1 MRNNEA
7 NMIIDE
13 EYFTN
18 LVAHSAHLSK
28 VTPVKMLSRNRNQFV
43 VEARN
48 MCYKILD
55 KEHSL
60 SEIGR
65 AFDKGHATVINGIKN
80 HDISYA
86 RKGYYSDNYD
96 DLVLLMAN
104 NTPLEEIEGV
114 SFAEKNRLRINN
126 LEEEK
131 GRLKEQL
138 YDIKKSTKLLLR
150 SIKEQQ
156 SLTRRLEKACN

>member
-1 MRNNEA
+1 
-7 NMIIDE
+7 MIIDE

-28 VTPVKMLSRNRNQFV
+28 VTPVKMMSKSRNQFV

-48 MCYKILD
+48 MCFNILR
-55 KEHSL
+55 EHTNEYAL
-60 SEIGR
+60 EGIGK
-65 AFDKGHATVINGIKN
+65 AFNRDHATVIHGIKK
-80 HDISYA
+80 HDIAYA
-86 RKGYYSDNYD
+86 RNGYYTDNYD
-96 DLVLLMAN
+96 DLVLLMAG
-104 NTPLEEIEGV
+104 NTIYKEV
-114 SFAEKNRLRINN
+114 ADVTFAEKNRLRINN

-150 SIKEQQ
+150 SIKETQ
-156 SLTRRLEKACN
+156 SLTRRLEKSCN

>member
-1 MRNNEA
+1 
-7 NMIIDE
+7 MIIDE
-13 EYFTN
+13 EYFNN
-18 LVAHSAHLSK
+18 LVAHSAHISKTTSGRLLSK
-28 VTPVKMLSRNRNQFV
+28 NRNQFV

-48 MCYKILD
+48 MCYNILN

-65 AFDKGHATVINGIKN
+65 VFDKGHATVIHGIKK
-80 HDISYA
+80 HDIAYA
-86 RKGYYSDNYD
+86 RNGYYTDNYD

-104 NTPLEEIEGV
+104 NTPLEEIESV

-150 SIKEQQ
+150 SIKETQL
-156 SLTRRLEKACN
+156 LTRRLEKACN